1 MNNKKKI
8 AAREKRFNLGT
19 LSTTFLLLL
28 GIIFFMPVSGIISIW
43 GKTILFFLGAITG
56 FFWLIELVHK
66 NEKIRVSKWPTF
78 FSVLLV
84 LLAALSILWAQDQSY
99 AIKNTLS
106 LTSLVLLFIVF
117 QNNVKDKERLKI
129 VFFTIFISV
138 SVFSV
143 YSNLSIFEQ
152 GITISGATRLTIIAQ
167 QNPNNVAIVL
177 GLGLLASPIVLANS
191 RKKFKIIAFFCAVNI
206 AIAIIFTASRGCWVS
221 IALALILSW
230 LISGKKIPIKQ
241 ISYLVIFLVLAI
253 GILAYTEST
262 KDYIINR
269 AIKSLDFAE
278 NKGGAG
284 RVDIYLVGLEMVKD
298 NFLFGVGSGN
308 FQIRYRDYIDAATPQ
323 YVRLAYENID
333 AHNTFLIIQAETGII
348 GTILF
353 VCLLV
358 SMFKPLLIHKK
369 DSLASSAITIFFFL
383 IIFSIVLTTYW
394 QPVLWIIF
402 GLLATTKEII
412 LNESQANATLSKK
425 TTKRE

>member
-1 MNNKKKI
+1 
-8 AAREKRFNLGT
+8 
-19 LSTTFLLLL
+19 
-28 GIIFFMPVSGIISIW
+28 
-43 GKTILFFLGAITG
+43 
-56 FFWLIELVHK
+56 
-66 NEKIRVSKWPTF
+66 
-78 FSVLLV
+78 
-84 LLAALSILWAQDQSY
+84 
-99 AIKNTLS
+99 
-106 LTSLVLLFIVF
+106 
-117 QNNVKDKERLKI
+117 
-129 VFFTIFISV
+129 
-138 SVFSV
+138 
-143 YSNLSIFEQ
+143 
-152 GITISGATRLTIIAQ
+152 
-167 QNPNNVAIVL
+167 
-177 GLGLLASPIVLANS
+177 
-191 RKKFKIIAFFCAVNI
+191 
-206 AIAIIFTASRGCWVS
+206 
-221 IALALILSW
+221 LILSW